1 MSDLS
6 GLNARIAFFDEG
18 SETNASFQENLEFMA
33 VDMGNFYFG
42 IELDC
47 IKELIRD
54 PHITQVPCLP
64 AYYEGVCNWKGNI
77 IPVVS
82 MRAAGGISRE
92 KSSQRLVLIVKS
104 GGLECGL
111 LIEGEPQIL
120 GIAPE
125 REVIGELPE
134 SGGIMLVVKQA
145 FEGEDKVISV
155 IDVEKSLKK
164 MVVFE

>member
-6 GLNARIAFFDEG
+6 GLSAQMAFFDEG
-18 SETNASFQENLEFMA
+18 SETAANFQENLEFMA
-33 VDMGNFYFG
+33 VDMGNFYYG
-42 IELDC
+42 IELEC
-47 IKELIRD
+47 VKELIRD
-54 PHITQVPCLP
+54 PHITKIPCLP

-82 MRAAGGISRE
+82 MRAAGGISQE
-92 KSSQRLVLIVKS
+92 ALSQKLVLIVKS

-120 GIAPE
+120 GISPD
-125 REVIGELPE
+125 RELIGELPE
-134 SGGIMLVVKQA
+134 AGGIMLVVKQA

>member
-6 GLNARIAFFDEG
+6 GLNAQMAFFYEDT
-18 SETNASFQENLEFMA
+18 ETTADFRENLELMA

-42 IELDC
+42 IELEC
-47 IKELIRD
+47 VIELIRD
-54 PHITQVPCLP
+54 PNITHVPCLP
-64 AYYEGVCNWKGNI
+64 SYYEGVCNWKGNI

-82 MRAAGGISRE
+82 MRAAGGIPQKE
-92 KSSQRLVLIVKS
+92 PSQKLVLIVKS
-104 GGLECGL
+104 GGLECGIQ
-111 LIEGEPQIL
+111 IEVEPRIL
-120 GIAPE
+120 GIAPD
-125 REVIGELPE
+125 RDLIGELPE
-134 SGGIMLVVKQA
+134 AAGSMLVVKHA